1 MPSTSMRSA
10 WFRYAALPLAILSNL
25 TVGCTGEIPSG
36 DLRNGAGA
44 GMGTGAVGSGAGSS
58 VGGSVGSGAAAGAGA
73 GVASGGSSAGIGAG
87 ATSGSGSGGSSG
99 GTSGPVARPM
109 SLEGE
114 PIYTRVMRLTNEQ
127 WENSVRD
134 ILRLSALPGI
144 ADSFEQPVAGTTDF
158 TNNEHVLTVSNA
170 LWKSYQAGSETIAA
184 QVTATDAALSA
195 VYPGTDASGFIRTVG
210 RRAFRRP
217 LTAAEEASYQAIFD
231 TGAAMTGEASTFAK
245 GAALVIRALLQSPH
259 FIYRTELGSAGAPLT
274 GYEVASKLSFWLR
287 NTTPSDAL
295 LDAAGS
301 GQLDSAEGVAA
312 QASSLLEDPA
322 ALSVMRDFHRQ
333 LLKFDRFSTIT
344 KIGVPNFDP
353 SLNAEFEETSYRFFD
368 RIFQQGLGLRDI
380 LTSTVGFV
388 GPGTA
393 PLYGQAPPSGFEE
406 RDLGP
411 ERPGYFTQLPYLALH
426 AFNAEPDSIHRGV
439 TLNLDVL
446 CAEPGAAIPDLP
458 PVPPLAEGETNRER
472 ITTLTSACGGECHN
486 YYINPIG
493 FAFENFDGMGQFRE
507 TENGKPVDTASAY
520 PFAEG
525 VISFADAAEL
535 MQIMANGKQAH
546 ACYSKHLASYA
557 LQRDIVEADRPLLD
571 TMAAVSMANAGSVKQ
586 VMIELAKNPTFT
598 TRLGGTP

>member
-1 MPSTSMRSA
+1 
-10 WFRYAALPLAILSNL
+10 
-25 TVGCTGEIPSG
+25 
-36 DLRNGAGA
+36 
-44 GMGTGAVGSGAGSS
+44 MGTGAVGSGAGNG
-58 VGGSVGSGAAAGAGA
+58 VGGSGAGVGSGAGA
-73 GVASGGSSAGIGAG
+73 GVSTGGSGAGAGAG

-99 GTSGPVARPM
+99 STGGPVARPIG
-109 SLEGE
+109 LEGE

-134 ILRLSALPGI
+134 VLRLSAPPGI

-170 LWKSYQAGSETIAA
+170 LWKSYQSASETLAA

-195 VYPGTDASGFIRTVG
+195 VYPGTDAAGFIRTVG

-217 LTAAEEASYQAIFD
+217 LSAAEEASYQAIFD
-231 TGAAMTGEASTFAK
+231 TGAATTGTASTFAK
-245 GAALVIRALLQSPH
+245 GAGLVIRALFQSPH
-259 FIYRTELGSAGAPLT
+259 FLYRTEMGSAGAPLT

-295 LDAAGS
+295 LDAAAS
-301 GQLDSAEGVAA
+301 GQLDSPEGVAA

-322 ALSVMRDFHRQ
+322 AISVMRDFHRQ

-344 KIGVPNFDP
+344 KIDVPSFDP

-388 GPGTA
+388 GPGMA
-393 PLYGQAPPSGFEE
+393 PLYGVQAPPSGFAE

-411 ERPGYFTQLPYLALH
+411 DRPGYFTQLPYLTLH

-446 CAEPGAAIPDLP
+446 CADPGAAIPDLP

-493 FAFENFDGMGQFRE
+493 FAFENFDGMGQLRE

-525 VISFADAAEL
+525 VLSFSGAAEL

-557 LQRDIVEADRPLLD
+557 LQRDIVEADVPLLD
-571 TMAAVSMANAGSVKQ
+571 AMAAVSMANAGSVKQ
-586 VMIELAKNPTFT
+586 VMIELAKNPAFT
-598 TRLGGTP
+598 TRVGGTL